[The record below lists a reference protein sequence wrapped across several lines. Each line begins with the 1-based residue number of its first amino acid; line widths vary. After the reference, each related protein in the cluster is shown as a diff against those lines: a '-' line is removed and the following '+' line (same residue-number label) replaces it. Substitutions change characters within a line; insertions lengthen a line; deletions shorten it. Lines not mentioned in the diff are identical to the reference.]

1 MPWPRWSH
9 DLERQVARGQP
20 APGPTTTKIMSTTA
34 DPPPGKPSL
43 IEMLAALSAFAGGAI
58 LTAITMMAVASITMR
73 SLGFQPI
80 QGDFELVQVAL
91 AGCIALMLPWCQ
103 LRGGNLTVD
112 FFTVR
117 LRNTNQR
124 RLDTIGAALFAL
136 VMALITWRTCAGAIA
151 AKASNESTMIL
162 GFPLWIGYVA
172 MIPGLLLTVFAA
184 LHTARTAW
192 KKSRR

>member
-1 MPWPRWSH
+1 
-9 DLERQVARGQP
+9 
-20 APGPTTTKIMSTTA
+20 MSTTA
-34 DPPPGKPSL
+34 IPPAGKPSL
-43 IEMLAALSAFAGGAI
+43 IAKLAALSAFSGGAI
-58 LTAITMMAVASITMR
+58 LTGITVMAVTSIVMR

-103 LRGGNLTVD
+103 LHGGNLTVD

-124 RLDTIGAALFAL
+124 RLDAIGAALFAL
-136 VMALITWRTCAGAIA
+136 VMALVTWRTWAGAISV
-151 AKASNESTMIL
+151 KASNESTMIL

-184 LHTARTAW
+184 LQTARTAW

>member
-1 MPWPRWSH
+1 
-9 DLERQVARGQP
+9 
-20 APGPTTTKIMSTTA
+20 MSTSA
-34 DPPPGKPSL
+34 HPPDGGQSL
-43 IEMLAALSAFAGGAI
+43 IEKLAAASAFAGGAI
-58 LTAITMMAVASITMR
+58 LTAITLMAVASIVMR
-73 SLGFQPI
+73 SLGYQPI

-103 LRGGNLTVD
+103 LQGGNLTVD

-117 LRNTNQR
+117 LRKTRQR
-124 RLDTIGAALFAL
+124 RLDAIGATLFAI
-136 VMALITWRTCAGAIA
+136 VMALVTWRTCTGAIA
-151 AKASNESTMIL
+151 VKASHESTMIL

-192 KKSRR
+192 NESRQ